1 MSNKLGIFKKITG
14 NMFGNS
20 KQFQPSIVLIHPQ
33 VSLQEEI
40 TQSTAQI
47 QIMEQLEIIRIVES
61 YMQGFIIPGL
71 KLNPSWL
78 DGYVIKSEIYIS
90 LSEESVFR
98 CNVEAFFQDRTTARR
113 ELVYIFNLI
122 RFSDDAWRVF
132 QVQEM
137 EVS

>member
-1 MSNKLGIFKKITG
+1 MPNKLGIFKKITG

-98 CNVEAFFQDRTTARR
+98 CNV
-113 ELVYIFNLI
+113 
-122 RFSDDAWRVF
+122 
-132 QVQEM
+132 
-137 EVS
+137 